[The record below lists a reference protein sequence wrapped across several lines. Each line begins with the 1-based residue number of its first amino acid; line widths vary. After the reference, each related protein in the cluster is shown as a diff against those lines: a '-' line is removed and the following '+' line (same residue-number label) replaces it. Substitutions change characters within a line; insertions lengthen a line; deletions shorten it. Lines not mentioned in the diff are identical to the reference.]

1 LRFCLGWSKPCSERP
16 FSVRR
21 RFPVALGCP
30 IPVSRESCSSL
41 NTLSVSCV
49 RELVFGI
56 SCKRHC
62 SSLLEFRSS
71 SPPLDLSFSVRLPR
85 ASVPRRSRFPAL
97 RSFPG
102 LGLGPGFGSAPL
114 TSFPARGFLCLDFG
128 CRSRFRFRAPD
139 FVSRSWI
146 SLPRF
151 WFPLKISFHRWI
163 EPFTCRRLSP
173 RRFFVAP
180 HPILFPDRS

>member
-85 ASVPRRSRFPAL
+85 ASVPGRSRFPAL

-128 CRSRFRFRAPD
+128 SRSRFHFTAGSSLSLAAGYPRADFCRSTSD
-139 FVSRSWI
+139 FVS
-146 SLPRF
+146 
-151 WFPLKISFHRWI
+151 
-163 EPFTCRRLSP
+163 
-173 RRFFVAP
+173 
-180 HPILFPDRS
+180 